1 MIVRYTEIFSICQ
14 GEPFKKTTVVPK
26 ADPGISCPIPL
37 PEKDRPVLM
46 AAVIARADRLV
57 FEVKKIDE
65 PSLRERY
72 GRSETVP

>member
-1 MIVRYTEIFSICQ
+1 
-14 GEPFKKTTVVPK
+14 
-26 ADPGISCPIPL
+26 
-37 PEKDRPVLM
+37 M